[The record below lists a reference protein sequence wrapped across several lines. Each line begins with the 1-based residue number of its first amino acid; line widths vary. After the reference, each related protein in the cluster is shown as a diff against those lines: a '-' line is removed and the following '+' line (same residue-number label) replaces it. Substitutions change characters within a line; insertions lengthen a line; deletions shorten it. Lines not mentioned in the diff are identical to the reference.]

1 MEFAIFIWL
10 TSFIPGIKLGIEIV
24 CLVVLAYIFARI
36 CHAAFNSDTDYTKKY
51 RPEKYQAAMQVWK
64 FKWIKWPATFCVLL
78 YVIASALPE
87 QKTMY
92 LMAAGYASQKMVQSE
107 AAEKVVKI
115 INLKLDEY
123 LQEAEKEL
131 KK

>member
-1 MEFAIFIWL
+1 MEFAIFVWL
-10 TSFIPGIKLGIEIV
+10 TSFIPGIKLGIEIA
-24 CLVVLAYIFARI
+24 CLIVLAYISLRI
-36 CHAAFNSDTDYTKKY
+36 CHAAFNYDDYTKKY
-51 RPEKYQAAMQVWK
+51 QPEKYQAAMQVWK
-64 FKWIKWPATFCVLL
+64 FKWIKRPVTFLVLL

-92 LMAAGYASQKMVQSE
+92 LIAAGYASQKMVESE